1 MVVVE
6 FCKISNGKYFGY
18 SEHPDRRAAEQHATR
33 ELLRLGE
40 DANDVAA
47 AVAAAGYGSADA
59 SAHGYGVRIFA
70 K

>member
-6 FCKISNGKYFGY
+6 FCKVSNGKYFGY
-18 SEHPDRRAAEQHATR
+18 SEHADRPAAERHATQ

-40 DANDVAA
+40 NAKNVAA
-47 AVAAAGYGSADA
+47 AVAAAGYGCADSSAN
-59 SAHGYGVRIFA
+59 GYGVRIYD

>member
-6 FCKISNGKYFGY
+6 FCKVSDAKSFGY
-18 SEHPDRRAAEQHATR
+18 SEHADRPAAERHATQ

-40 DANDVAA
+40 NASDVAA
-47 AVAAAGYGSADA
+47 AVSAAGFSFADTR
-59 SAHGYGVRIFA
+59 SNGYGVRIFD